1 MNERFILHSDANS
14 FYASVE
20 MLLNP
25 DLRGKPV
32 AVCGSTEER
41 HGIVLA
47 KSELA
52 KKAGV
57 KTGQANWE
65 ARQAC
70 PDLVVVPP
78 QYDQYCKFS
87 KLLRNIY
94 LRYTDLVEP
103 YGMDECWLDVTHS
116 RNLHGDGVKI
126 AEEIRST
133 VKRELGLTVSIGV
146 SFNKI
151 FAKLGSDMKKPDAVT
166 VLPKD
171 DWQSRIWPLP
181 VSELLYVGRATA
193 RKLISRNVLTIGDLA
208 KTDPELL
215 QGWFGKNGIMLWCF
229 ANGKDMSRVMP
240 DGYEAPIQS
249 VGHGIT
255 CSCDLQSNDE
265 VWKVMLEL
273 SQDIG
278 HRLRSYNLA
287 AKGVRLAVRGNDLYG
302 QQYQTQMLY
311 PSQSPLEIAQ
321 AARLLFAKRY
331 GWGTPVRAVC
341 VTGINLISNNYPV
354 QIDVFGDEVKRL
366 RRQKLEDCIDEIRGR
381 FGKRAIVA
389 AALMGDLHMPQDG
402 RHEVTMPGMMYT

>member
-1 MNERFILHSDANS
+1 MKERYILHSDANC

-25 DLRGKPV
+25 SLRGKAV

-70 PDLVVVPP
+70 PGLIVVPP

-103 YGMDECWLDVTHS
+103 YGMDECWLDVS
-116 RNLHGDGVKI
+116 DSCRLYGSGEQI
-126 AEEIRST
+126 AQEIRRT
-133 VKRELGLTVSIGV
+133 VKDELGITVSIGV

-166 VLPKD
+166 VLGREN
-171 DWQSRIWPLP
+171 WRERIWPLP
-181 VSELLYVGRATA
+181 VSELLFVGRATTK
-193 RKLISRNVLTIGDLA
+193 KLISRNVFTIGDLA
-208 KTDPELL
+208 KVPPEYLMS
-215 QGWFGKNGIMLWCF
+215 WFGKNGIMLWRF
-229 ANGKDMSRVMP
+229 ANGEDTSRIMQNE
-240 DGYEAPIQS
+240 YEAPIKS

-255 CSCDLQSNDE
+255 CSCDLHSNED

-273 SQDIG
+273 TQDIG
-278 HRLRSYNLA
+278 HRLRQYGLS
-287 AKGVRLAVRGNDLYG
+287 AKGVRLAVRSNDLSG
-302 QQYQTQMLY
+302 NQYQTQLRY
-311 PSQSPLEIAQ
+311 PSQSPMEIAQ
-321 AARLLFAKRY
+321 AARILFLERY
-331 GWGTPVRAVC
+331 NWNTPVRAVS
-341 VTGINLISNNYPV
+341 VTGINLVPSDQPS
-354 QIDVFGDEVKRL
+354 QLDLFGDETRRM

-381 FGKRAIVA
+381 FGNHSIYA
-389 AALMGDLHMPQDG
+389 ASLMGDLHMPNDG